1 MQALTPSVFP
11 CYAAADR
18 EVAAGVAAFLERGA
32 DVRVF
37 LDEGE
42 MRPGEDVAGKAR
54 EARMADVVLVL
65 FSRNSMPSRWPRS
78 EWEDALCTEP
88 AAELTRIGFLKCDDC
103 IPPRVLAP
111 RFEVSGLA
119 LKGLRELKR
128 WVRDGERGFEEPAS
142 PEYAGDL
149 EVLGIAIADRP
160 GAETVASAAIA
171 GEFARVFRRDFD
183 QVFRLQ
189 CADACGD
196 RSLAAL
202 AGDLAAQLGLD
213 LNGDLPDNL
222 LRLRNFC
229 AARRFLLVLE
239 GVALEGPAAPAPE
252 LVFGGQCSTLICSG
266 QGAWDDTSSLS
277 TRDPLRAIQQAL
289 RDPGPD
295 LAWSDLCR
303 MARLGRRLTRD
314 RGRIAECC
322 ELMAQWRAAA
332 EVRGDA
338 AAENEAVREIVWILE
353 GWGRMEEARLED
365 YVRACEFDEQ
375 LPLPFG

>member
-32 DVRVF
+32 DVRVL

-42 MRPGEDVAGKAR
+42 MRPGEDLAGKAR

-111 RFEVSGLA
+111 RFDVSGLA

-142 PEYAGDL
+142 PEHAGDL

-160 GAETVASAAIA
+160 GAETVASAAVA

-213 LNGDLPDNL
+213 LHGDLPDNL

-266 QGAWDDTSSLS
+266 QSAWDET
-277 TRDPLRAIQQAL
+277 DPLRAFQQAL
-289 RDPGPD
+289 RDPCPD

-332 EVRGDA
+332 EARGDF

-353 GWGRMEEARLED
+353 GWGRLKEAEAWYISRP
-365 YVRACEFDEQ
+365 CEFDGQ
-375 LPLPFG
+375 LRLPFGLGE